1 MTSHSDSFDV
11 IVIGGGH
18 AGCEAAAGAARMG
31 ARTALV
37 THRFST
43 IGAMSCNPAIGG
55 LGKGHLVRE
64 VDALDGLMG
73 RVADGGGI
81 QFRVLNRRKGPAVR
95 GPRAQADRKLY
106 AAAIQA
112 AIRETANLAVVEGE
126 ADELLVVEGRLR
138 GIRLSDGRE
147 LTTGAVVVTTGT
159 FLRGLIHLGEKNWP
173 AGRVGEAP
181 ALGLSSSFERI
192 GFRLGRLK
200 TGTPPRLDGST
211 IDWSAVEMQ
220 PGDDPPEPFST
231 MTDRITTPQIQCG
244 ITRTTAATHEVIRAN
259 VHRSPMYSGQIKSSG
274 PRYCPS
280 IEDKIVR
287 FGDRDGHQ
295 IFLEPEGLD
304 DTTVYPNGISTSLP
318 EDVQLAILASIPG
331 LERVRM
337 VRAGYA
343 IEYDHIDPRELE
355 PTLQAKRLPGLFLAG
370 QINGTTGY
378 EEAAAQGLVAGLN
391 AALSASGSAPIVFD
405 RADGYLGVMIDDL
418 VTRGITEPYRM
429 FTSRAEYR
437 LTLRADNADQRLTGK
452 GIALGCVGQTRS
464 LRHRAKMA
472 ALDTAKARAQSLTL
486 TPNEA
491 ARYGLSLNR
500 DGQRRSAFELLAY
513 PEVGWEQ
520 VRSIW
525 PELSAVDPAIAVHL
539 EIDAKYDVYLKR
551 QMADVE
557 AFRRDE
563 GLVLA
568 DVDFDEVPGLSNE
581 ARGKL
586 KAGRPRTVGQ
596 AGRLDGVT
604 PAALG
609 ILAAYLRREARRKP
623 TTKVSV
629 SGA

>member
-1 MTSHSDSFDV
+1 MISTPESFDV
-11 IVIGGGH
+11 IVVGGGH
-18 AGCEAAAGAARMG
+18 AGCEAASAAARLG

-37 THRFST
+37 THRFAT

-73 RVADGGGI
+73 RVADAGGI
-81 QFRVLNRRKGPAVR
+81 QFRMLNRRKGPAVR

-106 AAAIQA
+106 AAAMQT
-112 AIRETANLAVVEGE
+112 AIRETANLSVIEGE
-126 ADELLVVEGRLR
+126 ADELSVSNGRVT
-138 GIRLSDGRE
+138 GIRLIGGRE
-147 LTTGAVVVTTGT
+147 LSAGAVVITTGT

-173 AGRVGEAP
+173 AGRVDEAP
-181 ALGLSSSFERI
+181 ALGLSKSFEQA
-192 GFRLGRLK
+192 GFTLGRLK

-220 PGDDPPEPFST
+220 SGDDPPEPFSV
-231 MTDRITTPQIQCG
+231 MTDRIKTPQIQCG
-244 ITRTTAATHEVIRAN
+244 ITRTTPATHEVIRAN

-318 EDVQLAILASIPG
+318 EEVQLAILATIPG
-331 LERVRM
+331 LEQVRM
-337 VRAGYA
+337 VRPGYA
-343 IEYDHIDPRELE
+343 IEYDHVDPRELDA
-355 PTLQAKRLPGLFLAG
+355 TLQTRRLPGLFLAG

-391 AALSASGSAPIVFD
+391 AALAASGAEPIIFD

-437 LTLRADNADQRLTGK
+437 LTLRADNADQRLTDK
-452 GIALGCVGQTRS
+452 GIALGCVGQARS
-464 LRHRAKMA
+464 VRHGAKMT
-472 ALDTAKARAQSLTL
+472 ALSDAKALTKSLSI

-491 ARYGLSLNR
+491 GKHGLALNR
-500 DGQRRSAFELLAY
+500 DGQRRTAFELLAY
-513 PEVGWEQ
+513 PEIGWTE

-525 PELSAVDPAIAVHL
+525 PELSAIDPAIAVHL

-551 QMADVE
+551 QTADVD

-563 GLVLA
+563 GLILA
-568 DVDFDEVPGLSNE
+568 DIDYSLVPGLSNE
-581 ARGKL
+581 ARSKL
-586 KAGRPRTVGQ
+586 EAARPRTVGQ
-596 AGRLDGVT
+596 AGRIDSMT

-609 ILAAYLRREARRKP
+609 ILAAYLRREARKKP
-623 TTKVSV
+623 AAAS
-629 SGA
+629 A